1 MIESLGIKKLM
12 DMFKTKSPRII
23 GLDIGTRTVK
33 IVEIEKSHKQLELR
47 FVGCRPLAEGAIVEK
62 SIMRQD
68 EVSEAILS
76 LYENSGTRTRNVGM
90 SLAGKSVIV
99 KKATMTAMADH
110 ELEKLISVEAESYIP
125 YSMDEV
131 NLDFFILGE
140 TPGKP
145 GFMDVV
151 LVGVRKDFMSDYTD
165 VVNSLDLVPT
175 VVDVDCFALE
185 VMYDH
190 CYPDVEDETVAL
202 VNVGAVLTNVN
213 ILKANVSHFT
223 RDLPIGGDLITRDIA
238 RFFNVDFVQ
247 AENMKLGANLGNIS
261 PNTLQGIFSRHV
273 EQFVSELKRTI
284 DFFSTNIERDRV
296 TSIFLS
302 GGGARTY
309 GFDAALEEETGIP
322 VHIANPF
329 RLLAVDPKVFD
340 PNYLEQVGPS
350 MAVALGLALRQ
361 ERDKAEA

>member
-1 MIESLGIKKLM
+1 MIESLSLKKLM
-12 DMFKTKSPRII
+12 DMLKSASPRII
-23 GLDIGTRTVK
+23 GLDIGTRAVK
-33 IVEIEKSHKQLELR
+33 IVEINKSQKQLELSFAGR
-47 FVGCRPLAEGAIVEK
+47 CPLSDGAIVEK
-62 SIMRQD
+62 TIVRQD

-76 LYENSGTRTRNVGM
+76 LFENSRSRTRNVGM

-99 KKATMTAMADH
+99 KQATMTAMADH

-131 NLDFFILGE
+131 NLDFFIVGE
-140 TPGKP
+140 TPDKP
-145 GFMDVV
+145 GFVDVV
-151 LVGVRKDFMSDYTD
+151 LVGVRKDFMSSYTD
-165 VVNSLDLVPT
+165 LVGSLDLVPT

-202 VNVGAVLTNVN
+202 INVGAAITNVN

-223 RDLPIGGDLITRDIA
+223 RDLPIGGDLITRDIS

-247 AENMKLGANLGNIS
+247 AENMKFGANLGNIS
-261 PNTLQGIFSRHV
+261 PNTLQSIFSRHV
-273 EQFVSELKRTI
+273 ELFVSELKRTLE
-284 DFFSTNIERDRV
+284 FFSTNLERDRV

-302 GGGARTY
+302 GGASATY
-309 GFDAALEEETGIP
+309 GFDSTLEAETGIP
-322 VHIANPF
+322 VHMVDPF

-350 MAVALGLALRQ
+350 LAVAVGLALRY